1 MSLLPVL
8 AGLGFFALS
17 LLLFRVRRGPAG
29 TPSIWRQGGVA
40 ARLAL
45 VAWWVA
51 LALVAAGLG
60 MAVRG

>member
-1 MSLLPVL
+1 MLPVL
-8 AGLGFFALS
+8 AGLGFFVLS
-17 LLLFRVRRGPAG
+17 LLLFRMRPRPAG
-29 TPSIWRQGGVA
+29 TPSSWRQGGVR

-51 LALVAAGLG
+51 LVLVAAGLV